1 MNNLRRAFA
10 VALLAGSIYL
20 IAQTQDQPPSSSQ
33 PTNPAP
39 NSTPPAQNDHSPQ
52 GGSRTTPPHAIFSP
66 NPDYTA
72 KARMAGIEGLV
83 GLQLTVTEQGKAE
96 DVKVIKTLDP
106 ELDANAVRT
115 VRTWKFRPATKDGQP
130 TAVQIKVTVS
140 FQLYKQR

>member
-1 MNNLRRAFA
+1 MKNLRMVFA
-10 VALLAGSIYL
+10 VTLLVGGICL
-20 IAQTQDQPPSSSQ
+20 VAQTQDRPQSSSQ

-39 NSTPPAQNDHSPQ
+39 NSVPPAQSDQSH
-52 GGSRTTPPHAIFSP
+52 GSRTTPPHAIYSP

-72 KARMAGIEGLV
+72 RARVAGIEGLV

-115 VRTWKFRPATKDGQP
+115 VRTWKFRPATKNGQP

-140 FQLYKQR
+140 FRLYKQP